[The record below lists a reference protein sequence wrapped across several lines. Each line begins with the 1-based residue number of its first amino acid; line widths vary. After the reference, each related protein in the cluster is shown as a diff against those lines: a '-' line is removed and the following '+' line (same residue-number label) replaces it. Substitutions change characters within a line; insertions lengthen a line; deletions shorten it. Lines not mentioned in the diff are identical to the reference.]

1 MNYTVTVYKDG
12 VAIETHWF
20 NAHLEARVAELELR
34 KKYQEAR
41 IEIDEV

>member
-1 MNYTVTVYKDG
+1 MNYTVTVYKGD

-20 NAHLEARVAELELR
+20 NSYLEARVAKLELR
-34 KKYQEAR
+34 KKYQDAR

>member
-1 MNYTVTVYKDG
+1 MNYTVTVYKSDI
-12 VAIETHWF
+12 AIETHWF
-20 NAHLEARVAELELR
+20 KSQLEARVAELELR

>member
-1 MNYTVTVYKDG
+1 MNYTVTVYKGD

-20 NAHLEARVAELELR
+20 NTHLEARVAELELR
-34 KKYQEAR
+34 KKYPAAR

>member
-1 MNYTVTVYKDG
+1 MNYTVTVYKSG

-41 IEIDEV
+41 IEMDEV